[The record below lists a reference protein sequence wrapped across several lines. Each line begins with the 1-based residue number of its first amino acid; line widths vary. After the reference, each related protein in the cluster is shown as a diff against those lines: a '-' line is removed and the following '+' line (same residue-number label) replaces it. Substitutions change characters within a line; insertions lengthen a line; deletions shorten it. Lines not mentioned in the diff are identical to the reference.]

1 MLQRSDIS
9 FDKDDSSRYLPWL
22 IAFMV
27 FLAALSIA
35 GIFVLSDIT
44 RQLGTGFTNT
54 ITVQIPVS
62 RSVITDEQRKTE
74 ALRLLKTFRGVQ
86 RVELV
91 KPEGVI
97 DLLKPWLG
105 DAASSKQLPIPS
117 VIDVQ
122 IDRTKDVSAEALKAK
137 LLPNIPGI
145 LVDDHREWL
154 NTLLLALRSVEIIT
168 FSVVLLIVL
177 ATVGTVIFTTR
188 TSMDLQRETIAILH
202 FIGAQDGYIAYQF
215 ALRAAWL
222 GIKGGLGGL
231 IFAVPL
237 LFGFR
242 LVMGSLSTGL
252 LPELTLYAAGWICVG
267 LIVPAVAAISMLTA
281 YSTVHKSLSNL
292 P

>member
-62 RSVITDEQRKTE
+62 RSVITDEQRKSE

-97 DLLKPWLG
+97 DLLRPWLG
-105 DAASSKQLPIPS
+105 DAAS
-117 VIDVQ
+117 
-122 IDRTKDVSAEALKAK
+122 
-137 LLPNIPGI
+137 
-145 LVDDHREWL
+145 
-154 NTLLLALRSVEIIT
+154 
-168 FSVVLLIVL
+168 
-177 ATVGTVIFTTR
+177 
-188 TSMDLQRETIAILH
+188 
-202 FIGAQDGYIAYQF
+202 
-215 ALRAAWL
+215 
-222 GIKGGLGGL
+222 
-231 IFAVPL
+231 
-237 LFGFR
+237 
-242 LVMGSLSTGL
+242 
-252 LPELTLYAAGWICVG
+252 
-267 LIVPAVAAISMLTA
+267 
-281 YSTVHKSLSNL
+281 
-292 P
+292 